1 MDLCRSTNW
10 IPAHASLLLRPCMH
24 NLIRV
29 YQVQLTRHWQNQS
42 SVAAQAKQF
51 PLKKPGGFHWDF
63 FLLGCTSFIA
73 GIIDIPLPNGLVPQA
88 PVHTDCMTNYKS
100 ELKVIKTDDGH
111 EIRQQ
116 EIIAESVREQRV
128 SHFLMG
134 LAIIGTMTGPILVVL
149 NLIPRALFAG
159 VFFVVGWA
167 GLEGNGIMAKII
179 YLIREP
185 RFIQPDEPLLQVP
198 RKRILF
204 YLFWQVFGITATVGV
219 SQTIAGIGNTL
230 PIAPR
235 STERIPERLTESNPG
250 FPVLIIALI
259 PLRWKIL
266 PKLFT
271 AKELRAMDAPTADN
285 EVVLASMGG
294 APRVPGSKDESPATS
309 NSTDGTQEEEKWAA
323 AERGGLSKRAGGMER
338 GVRDE

>member
-1 MDLCRSTNW
+1 MDHPDRIERKYTDY
-10 IPAHASLLLRPCMH
+10 R
-24 NLIRV
+24 R
-29 YQVQLTRHWQNQS
+29 QNQS

-100 ELKVIKTDDGH
+100 VLKVIETSDGGKIH
-111 EIRQQ
+111 RQ
-116 EIIAESVREQRV
+116 ETVAESVVEQRV

-134 LAIIGTMTGPILVVL
+134 LAIIGTMTGPILMIL

-159 VFFVVGWA
+159 VFFVVGWG
-167 GLEGNGIMAKII
+167 GLESNGIMAKFL

-185 RFIQPDEPLLQVP
+185 RFVQPDEPLRQLP
-198 RKRILF
+198 KKRILF
-204 YLFWQVFGITATVGV
+204 YLFWQVFGITATVAV
-219 SQTIAGIGNTL
+219 SQTIAGIGTSLKFENKHHTRTL
-230 PIAPR
+230 TPPPPAQ
-235 STERIPERLTESNPG
+235 G

-259 PLRWKIL
+259 PLRWNIL
-266 PKLFT
+266 PLLFSP
-271 AKELRAMDAPTADN
+271 KELRIMDAPTADN

-294 APRVPGSKDESPATS
+294 KPRTPSDKEDENAQTE
-309 NSTDGTQEEEKWAA
+309 DHEEKRSA
-323 AERGGLSKRAGGMER
+323 AERAVPHEGLRERAGGWSEA
-338 GVRDE
+338 